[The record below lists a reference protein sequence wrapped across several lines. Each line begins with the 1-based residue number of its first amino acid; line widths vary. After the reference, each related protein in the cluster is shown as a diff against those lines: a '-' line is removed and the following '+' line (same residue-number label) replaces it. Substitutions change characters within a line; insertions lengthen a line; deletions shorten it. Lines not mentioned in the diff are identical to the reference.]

1 MRKGRKGHGLV
12 VAAATCA
19 LLGVALVGSVLW
31 MRAESSPA
39 PDPTLSEAEQEA
51 AREADGGFPKVDWE
65 HWKRVNPDV
74 VAWVTI
80 PGTKVDYPIVQAHVD
95 DPDFYLHHDPRG
107 RPSVY
112 GTPYLDAGCAE
123 GGVLGSANA
132 VVYAHHMDD
141 GTMFAAVSRYSTD
154 ASFAKSHERVLVQT
168 PEERT
173 VLHVRFARIADAA
186 KARKRVTFADAAD
199 HGSWYASELARARVV
214 LDGKAR
220 PDAVVT
226 LVTCSYNVFKNERTL
241 VYASAGE

>member
-1 MRKGRKGHGLV
+1 M
-12 VAAATCA
+12 AAAVAC
-19 LLGVALVGSVLW
+19 ALVGAALVGCVLW
-31 MRAESSPA
+31 MRAESAPA
-39 PDPTLSEAEQEA
+39 PDPSMDGAAQET
-51 AREADGGFPKVDWE
+51 EKEESGGFPKVDWD
-65 HWKRVNPDV
+65 HWRRVNPDV

-80 PGTKVDYPIVQAHVD
+80 PGTKVDYPVVQARAD
-95 DPDFYLHHDPRG
+95 DPDFYLHHDLRG

-154 ASFAKSHERVLVQT
+154 ASFAKGHKRVLVQT
-168 PEERT
+168 PTERT
-173 VLHVRFARIADAA
+173 VLHVRFARVADAA
-186 KARKRVTFADAAD
+186 KARKRVTFSGAAD
-199 HGSWYASELARARVV
+199 HDAWYASELARAKVV
-214 LDGKAR
+214 LDSRSR

-226 LVTCSYNVFKNERTL
+226 LVTCSYNVFENERTL